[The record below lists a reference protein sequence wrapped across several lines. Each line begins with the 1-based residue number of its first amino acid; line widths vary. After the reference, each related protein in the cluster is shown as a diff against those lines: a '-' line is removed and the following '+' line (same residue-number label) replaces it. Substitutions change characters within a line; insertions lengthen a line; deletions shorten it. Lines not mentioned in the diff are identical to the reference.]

1 MVMGGDGGGGDLAVV
16 RLDIFIRCI
25 RRSKAIYAPWRV
37 GHWLRQGEHID
48 VHAVAVAAPVVV
60 YDVTAR
66 CRSRGEAESG
76 DVGTLRPVYPITKCV
91 ERMDPRVRGVDVR
104 DAIVVSRTPC

>member
-48 VHAVAVAAPVVV
+48 VHAVAVAAPEVV

-66 CRSRGEAESG
+66 CRARGEAESG
-76 DVGTLRPVYPITKCV
+76 DVGTLRPVYPITKRV